1 MKKILYLLLL
11 LGVAFSQPVQ
21 AQGFLEKMKQQAE
34 NAMNQAGNAMNKVVG
49 VEQDATADKAEE
61 QTQPVKTPTVTDRIP
76 KLRRT
81 TVSWDDV
88 VKPSTASDARALMS
102 ELPPLPSVSQIVSPT
117 PEARETYYNRL
128 VSIGM
133 RIDELDDQQGCS
145 DDELIAMREK
155 LYNEMSGKLGL
166 TPDEMKK
173 LDDPNLPEAERERLE
188 KKAQNALLGGV
199 NLDDISAKN
208 EKNEKNE
215 ARLEQI
221 EKRMNELEKKEKKGT
236 LTAAEKQEMESL
248 QQELMAMSQEMMQG
262 MSGMMDLANNVGN
275 LTTGIIAEEKQL
287 EQQLSAFIDKVMAQR
302 KGEQSVVKNCEQI
315 ASEYESQL
323 QSIYDQIWAESD
335 QAKIDVLYEQAD
347 AIMKN
352 YRTRAAKI
360 YLDGLQLRL
369 DNTKKLLSEAET
381 LYADMAGAQMI
392 PQCMMWRS
400 PLNVVTMCIEILN
413 EAYTD
418 FPQPDVLPVHR
429 ETFFKL
435 EKDEYLLF
443 SESGF
448 SGNLDDFFGTSTL
461 LIGKSSGSVEEYYKF
476 EKGKRIK
483 LSGDGP
489 FDFSVKKDGRNSA
502 ATQYGEWTSRSGKRK
517 AVYTRDGSL
526 TLHDGTTLYPMAV
539 KASSDKVEFIIYDND
554 NDEITKCTYKL

>member
-21 AQGFLEKMKQQAE
+21 AQGFLKKMKQKAE
-34 NAMNQAGNAMNKVVG
+34 NAMNKVVG
-49 VEQDATADKAEE
+49 VDQDATADKAGE
-61 QTQPVKTPTVTDRIP
+61 QTQPAKTPTVTDRIP

-81 TVSWDDV
+81 TVSWDGV
-88 VKPSTASDARALMS
+88 VKPSTAANARALMS
-102 ELPPLPSVSQIVSPT
+102 ELPSLPSVSQIVNPT

-128 VSIGM
+128 VSIEM
-133 RIDELDDQQGCS
+133 RIEELDDQQGC
-145 DDELIAMREK
+145 DDEELKVMRDK
-155 LYNEMSGKLGL
+155 LYNELSGKLGL

-173 LDDPNLPEAERERLE
+173 LEDSNLSEAERARLE
-188 KKAQNALLGGV
+188 KKIQDAMLGGA
-199 NLDDISAKN
+199 NPDDISAKA
-208 EKNEKNE
+208 EKNE

-221 EKRMNELEKKEKKGT
+221 EKRINELEKKEKKGT
-236 LTAAEKQEMESL
+236 LTAADKQERESL
-248 QQELMAMSQEMMQG
+248 QQEMIAMSQEMMQG
-262 MSGMMDLANNVGN
+262 MSGMMDMANSIGNV
-275 LTTGIIAEEKQL
+275 TAGINAEVAQL
-287 EQQLSAFIDKVMAQR
+287 EQKLSAFADKVMAQR
-302 KGEQSVVKNCEQI
+302 KGEPGVVKSCEQI

-335 QAKIDVLYEQAD
+335 QDKVDALYDQAD

-360 YLDGLQLRL
+360 YLNGLQLRL

-381 LYADMAGAQMI
+381 LYADMASAQMI
-392 PQCMMWRS
+392 PKCVVGRM
-400 PLNVVTMCIEILN
+400 PLNIVTQCVDILN

-418 FPQPDVLPVHR
+418 FPQPTVLPVHR

-435 EKDEYLLF
+435 EKGESLLW

-448 SGNLDDFFGTSTL
+448 SGNLDDFTNNSIL
-461 LIGKSSGSVEEYYKF
+461 LIAKSNGIVNEYYKL
-476 EKGKRIK
+476 ENGTRVK
-483 LSGDGP
+483 LSSDGP
-489 FDFSVKKDGRNSA
+489 FDFSVKKDGRNSE

-517 AVYTRDGSL
+517 VVYTRDGSL

-539 KASSDKVEFIIYDND
+539 KASSDKIEFIIYDYS
-554 NDEITKCTYKL
+554 NDEFTKCTYKL